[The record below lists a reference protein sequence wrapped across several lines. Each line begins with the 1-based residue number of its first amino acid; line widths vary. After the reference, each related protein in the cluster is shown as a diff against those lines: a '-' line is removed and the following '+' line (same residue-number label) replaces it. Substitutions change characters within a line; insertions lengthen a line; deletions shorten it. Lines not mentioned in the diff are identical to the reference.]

1 MITEIILVDD
11 FSDDPEDGIQ
21 LEKIQKV
28 KLLRNDKREGLV
40 RSRVRG
46 ANASKGPVITF
57 LDSHV
62 ECNEGW
68 LPPLLSRV
76 KQNPMLIV
84 SPIIDVINLD
94 DFSYIAASSD
104 LRGGFTWNGLVFKWE
119 FLNKKEIDSLTG
131 VHRIDP
137 IKTPTIAGGLFSV
150 YKSTFDYL
158 GQYDTDMKVS
168 EIKHA

>member
-1 MITEIILVDD
+1 MDD
-11 FSDDPEDGIQ
+11 FSDDPEDGRQ
-21 LEKIQKV
+21 LEQIQKV

-46 ANASKGPVITF
+46 ANEAIGPVLTF

-62 ECNEGW
+62 ECNQNW

-76 KQNPMLIV
+76 QRHRNLIV

-104 LRGGFTWNGLVFKWE
+104 LRGGFSWNLVFKWE
-119 FLNKKEIDSLTG
+119 FLPQKEIDSLTG
-131 VHRIDP
+131 SHRIDP
-137 IKTPTIAGGLFSV
+137 IRTPTIAGGLFTV
-150 YKSTFDYL
+150 YKSTFDHL
-158 GQYDTDMKVS
+158 GQYDTGMD
-168 EIKHA
+168 IWGRFLLN